1 MNYLTCSEQ
10 SVSTKKITKRKTGPL
25 NSQISK
31 VMKLTFVLLTAFFLN
46 VCATGTGPR
55 VTLNV
60 KNVPSDKVFR
70 EIEKQTGYGFHFTKK
85 MLKDAGRITLD
96 VKNKPVKDVLQLCF
110 SKQPLSFSIEN
121 KTIVISMRPG
131 STYRQPDISNTIPE
145 ALISIHGIV
154 KDENGNPLSGVS
166 IVIKG
171 TGKGIS
177 TGSDGRFTIEANAG
191 DVLEFSFVGYEKRNV
206 TVGVNNNLNIVMK
219 IEATTGNE
227 VVVIGYGTR
236 KKSDLT
242 GSVATAPIGDMQKA
256 PVRSFTEALAG
267 RIAGVVVSSVD
278 GQPGSTNNIVIR
290 GNNSIT
296 QDNSPLYV
304 IDGFPS
310 ESINSNSINP
320 DDIESL
326 TVLKDAS
333 ATAIYGARG
342 ANGVIIITTKSG
354 KAGPPVVSFSTSY
367 GTQKV
372 SNSVPLMDPYNFVK
386 YQLENSP
393 GDTNSVGS
401 AAYYYLKNGVTLD
414 SYKDSAN
421 IDWQSRL
428 FRSAAMKDYNL
439 SVSGGNAQTKYALSG
454 SVLDQDGVIINS
466 SYKRYQGRFAL
477 NQNLGKNFKTG
488 INVNYS
494 HLEQSGVNPATSL
507 TSTSATGT
515 LMYSTWGFRPFGNS
529 LLDQPF
535 DDNVSSANDYRFNPI
550 INQQNI
556 VRKNNTNNLAA
567 NAFVEYAITK
577 DLKLK
582 ISGGINTLI
591 NESVAFNNALTSSGN
606 PKATFNKGIN
616 GSVGYSTT
624 NRWLNENTLTY
635 DKRFNKNNILNVL
648 VGVTEQEQHTSLYSL
663 SNSQLPD
670 QATNVSWLNS
680 GAGVPTINSDASLNT
695 LASFLGRATYTFHSD
710 YLFTASYR
718 ADGSSKFSPENHWS
732 YFPSGAVA
740 WKFGNLSFIKN
751 SKAISEGKLR
761 LSYGLT
767 GNNRVSDFPYLTQY
781 SISTVQQGYTFNN
794 LEQSGLIP
802 QTLGNPNLKWET
814 TAQWD
819 LGLDMGFLNG
829 RIDLTVDLYKKVTK
843 DLLLNANIPTSY
855 GFSGIFKNIGSVQN
869 QGLEISVNTVNV
881 RKEDFSWNT
890 NFNIAFNANKVLAL
904 TENQNSDFAGA
915 PYDNGVANIP
925 AFLFQVGKPLGLM
938 YGPIWDG
945 VYQFSDFDKSNS
957 GVYTLKGTTAT
968 NGNVRATIQPGDIKY
983 KDLNG
988 DGKVDRNDFT
998 VIGRGLPI
1006 HTGGITNDFNYKGFN
1021 LSVFFQWSYGNDI
1034 LNANRLVFEGNNLA
1048 KAGLN
1053 QYASYEDRWTADNP
1067 SNTLY
1072 RAGAG
1077 AQGPIGNSFSSRVV
1091 EDGSYLRL
1099 KTLSLGYNLPNNIMK
1114 KWGIRNLNFYVAA
1127 QNLYTW
1133 TKYTGNDPEVS
1144 IFNNVLSPG
1153 VDYSAYPRARTITV
1167 GLKASL

>member
-1 MNYLTCSEQ
+1 MFTLGTLLQVTAQE
-10 SVSTKKITKRKTGPL
+10 KT
-25 NSQISK
+25 
-31 VMKLTFVLLTAFFLN
+31 V
-46 VCATGTGPR
+46 TG
-55 VTLNV
+55 VV
-60 KNVPSDKVFR
+60 
-70 EIEKQTGYGFHFTKK
+70 
-85 MLKDAGRITLD
+85 KDADGT
-96 VKNKPVKDVLQLCF
+96 VL
-110 SKQPLSFSIEN
+110 EN
-121 KTIVISMRPG
+121 AT
-131 STYRQPDISNTIPE
+131 
-145 ALISIHGIV
+145 
-154 KDENGNPLSGVS
+154 VS
-166 IVIKG
+166 IKG
-171 TGKGIS
+171 TKIS
-177 TGSDGRFTIEANAG
+177 ARTDKNGQYTIGPVNTGATLLITYVGYTLKEINFTGASVVDVVLEKESVTLG
-191 DVLEFSFVGYEKRNV
+191 DV
-206 TVGVNNNLNIVMK
+206 
-219 IEATTGNE
+219 
-227 VVVIGYGTR
+227 VVVGYGTQ
-236 KKSDLT
+236 KKTDVT
-242 GSVATAPIGDMQKA
+242 GSVATAPIADMLKA
-256 PVRSFTEALAG
+256 PVRSFSESLAG

-278 GQPGSTNNIVIR
+278 GQPGSVNNIVIR

-320 DDIESL
+320 NDIESL
-326 TVLKDAS
+326 SVLKDAS

-342 ANGVIIITTKSG
+342 ANGVILITTKSG
-354 KAGPPVVSFSTSY
+354 KVGPPVVSFSASY
-367 GTQKV
+367 GVQKV
-372 SNSVPLMDPYNFVK
+372 NNSVPLMDPYNFVK

-393 GDTNSVGS
+393 GDATVVGS
-401 AAYYYLKNGVTLD
+401 AAYYYLRNGATLD
-414 SYKDSAN
+414 SYKDSTD

-428 FRSAAMKDYNL
+428 FRTAPMKDYNI
-439 SVSGGNAQTKYALSG
+439 SVSGGNAQTRYTLSG
-454 SVLDQDGVIINS
+454 SILDQDGAIINS
-466 SYKRYQGRFAL
+466 SYKRYQGRFSL
-477 NQNLGKNFKTG
+477 NQNIGKNFKTG
-488 INVNYS
+488 VNVNYS
-494 HLEQSGVNPATSL
+494 HLEQSGVNPAVSL

-515 LMYSTWGFRPFGNS
+515 LMYSVWGFRPFGDN
-529 LLDQPF
+529 LIDEPF

-556 VRKNNTNNLAA
+556 VRQNNTNNLAA

-582 ISGGINTLI
+582 VSGGVNTLI

-624 NRWLNENTLTY
+624 NSWLNENTLTY
-635 DKRFNKNNILNVL
+635 NKRFNKNNMLNVL
-648 VGVTEQEQHTSLYSL
+648 AGVTAQGRHTSLYSL

-680 GAGVPTINSDASLNT
+680 GAGTPTISSDASLNT

-710 YLFTASYR
+710 YLFTASFR

-740 WKFGNLSFIKN
+740 WKFVNNPLIKN
-751 SKAISEGKLR
+751 IKAISEGKLR

-802 QTLGNPNLKWET
+802 QTLGNPKLKWET
-814 TAQWD
+814 TAQWN
-819 LGLDMGFLNG
+819 LGLDMGFLKN
-829 RIDLTVDLYKKVTK
+829 RIDLTVDLYRKTTK
-843 DLLLNANIPTSY
+843 DLLLNAKIPTSY
-855 GFSGIFKNIGSVQN
+855 GYSTIFKNIGSVQN
-869 QGLEISVNTVNV
+869 QGLEISINTVNI
-881 RKEDFSWNT
+881 RKADFTWNT
-890 NFNIAFNANKVLAL
+890 NFNISFNENKVLSLA
-904 TENQNSDFAGA
+904 ENQFSDFAGA

-925 AFLFQVGKPLGLM
+925 AYLFQVGKPLGLM

-945 VYQFSDFDKSNS
+945 VYQFSDFDKSPS
-957 GVYTLKGTTAT
+957 GTYTLIGTIPT
-968 NGNVRATIQPGDIKY
+968 NGNVRSTIKPGDIKY

-988 DGKVDRNDFT
+988 DGIVDRNDFT
-998 VIGRGLPI
+998 IIGSGLPI

-1034 LNANRLVFEGNNLA
+1034 LNANRLVFEGNNLG
-1048 KAGLN
+1048 KTGLN
-1053 QYASYEDRWTADNP
+1053 QYASYQDRWTADNP
-1067 SNTLY
+1067 SNTLF

-1099 KTLSLGYNLPNNIMK
+1099 KTISLGYNLSKDLIK
-1114 KWGIRNLNFYVAA
+1114 KWGVKNLNFYVAA

-1133 TKYTGNDPEVS
+1133 TKYSGNDPEVS
-1144 IFNNVLSPG
+1144 IFNSVLSPG
-1153 VDYSAYPRARTITV
+1153 VDYSAYPRARTITI
-1167 GLKASL
+1167 GIKASL

>member
-1 MNYLTCSEQ
+1 MYYITCREQVVSARKFFKRISLLLT
-10 SVSTKKITKRKTGPL
+10 P
-25 NSQISK
+25 QISK
-31 VMKLTFVLLTAFFLN
+31 AMKITFVFLTAFLLN
-46 VCATGTGPR
+46 VSAKNFGQQ

-60 KNVPSDKVFR
+60 KNVAMDKVFR
-70 EIEKQTGYGFHFTKK
+70 EIEKQTGYGIYFTKK
-85 MLKDAGRITLD
+85 MLKDAGRITLV

-110 SKQPLSFSIEN
+110 SKQPFTFSIEN
-121 KTIVISMRPG
+121 NAIIISVRPA
-131 STYRQPDISNTIPE
+131 SADRQPDLSTAIPQ

-154 KDENGNPLSGVS
+154 KDANGNPLAGVS
-166 IVIKG
+166 VVIKG
-171 TGKGIS
+171 TGKGTS
-177 TGSDGRFTIEANAG
+177 TSADGRFTIDANAG
-191 DVLEFSFVGYEKRNV
+191 DVLEFSFVGYEKRSV
-206 TVGVNNNLNIVMK
+206 KVGPSNNLSIVMI
-219 IEATTGNE
+219 IEATMGNE
-227 VVVIGYGTR
+227 VVVVGYGTT

-242 GSVATAPIGDMQKA
+242 GAVATAPIGDMQKA

-296 QDNSPLYV
+296 GDNSPLYV
-304 IDGFPS
+304 IDGFPN

-320 DDIESL
+320 DDIESIS
-326 TVLKDAS
+326 VLKDAS

-342 ANGVIIITTKSG
+342 ANGVIVITTKTG
-354 KAGPPVVSFSTSY
+354 KVGPPVVSFSTYY
-367 GTQKV
+367 GIQKV
-372 SNSVPLMDPYNFVK
+372 NHSVPLMDPYNFVK

-393 GDTNSVGS
+393 GDTTVNFSG
-401 AAYYYLKNGVTLD
+401 AYYFLKNGVTLD
-414 SYKDSAN
+414 SYRDSAN

-428 FRSAAMKDYNL
+428 FRSAPMKNYDL
-439 SVSGGNAQTKYALSG
+439 SVSGGNAQTKYTISG
-454 SVLDQDGVIINS
+454 NILDQDGVIINS
-466 SYKRYQGRFAL
+466 NYKRYQGRFSL
-477 NQNLGKNFKTG
+477 NQNLGKNFKTAV
-488 INVNYS
+488 NVNYS
-494 HLEQSGVNPATSL
+494 HLEQSGQNPAGGNG
-507 TSTSATGT
+507 SATST
-515 LMYSTWGFRPFGNS
+515 LMYSTWGFRPFGKN
-529 LLDQPF
+529 LLDDPF
-535 DDNVSSANDYRFNPI
+535 DDNISSANDYRFNPI
-550 INQQNI
+550 INQQHI
-556 VRKNNTNNLAA
+556 LRQNNTNNLAA

-591 NESVAFNNALTSSGN
+591 NQSVSFNDTLTSSGN
-606 PKATFNKGIN
+606 PRATFNKGVN
-616 GSVGYSTT
+616 GSVNYSTT
-624 NRWLNENTLTY
+624 NVWLNENTLTY
-635 DKRFNKNNILNVL
+635 NKRFNKNNSLNL
-648 VGVTEQEQHTSLYSL
+648 LAGVTEQGRHTSLNGL
-663 SNSQLPD
+663 SNSQLPT
-670 QATNVSWLNS
+670 QATNVSWLSS
-680 GAGVPTINSDASLNT
+680 GAGVPTITSDASLNT
-695 LASFLGRATYTFHSD
+695 IASFLSRANYTYHSD
-710 YLFTASYR
+710 YLFTASFR

-740 WKFGNLSFIKN
+740 WKFGNNPLIKN
-751 SKAISEGKLR
+751 IKAISDGKLR

-843 DLLLNANIPTSY
+843 DLLLNARIPTSY
-855 GFSGIFKNIGSVQN
+855 GYNSIFKNIGKVQN
-869 QGLEISVNTVNV
+869 QGLEISINTVNI
-881 RKEDFSWNT
+881 RRSDFSWNT

-915 PYDNGVANIP
+915 PYDNSVSNIP

-945 VYQFSDFDKSNS
+945 VYQYSDFDKSPS
-957 GVYTLKGTTAT
+957 GTYALKATIPT
-968 NGNVRATIQPGDIKY
+968 NGNVRSTIQPGDIKY
-983 KDLNG
+983 RDLNG
-988 DGKVDRNDFT
+988 DGIVDRNDFT

-1034 LNANRLVFEGNNLA
+1034 LNANRLVFEGNNLG
-1048 KAGLN
+1048 KTGLN
-1053 QYASYEDRWTADNP
+1053 QYASYENRWTPDNP

-1072 RAGAG
+1072 RAGLNS
-1077 AQGPIGNSFSSRVV
+1077 QGPIGNSFSSRVV

-1099 KTLSLGYNLPNNIMK
+1099 KTISLGYNLPKDLFK
-1114 KWGIRNLNFYVAA
+1114 KLGIRNLNFYVAA

-1144 IFNNVLSPG
+1144 IFNSVLSPG
-1153 VDYSAYPRARTITV
+1153 VDYSAYPRAKTITV

>member
-1 MNYLTCSEQ
+1 M
-10 SVSTKKITKRKTGPL
+10 TKL
-25 NSQISK
+25 F
-31 VMKLTFVLLTAFFLN
+31 LLLLFVL
-46 VCATGTGPR
+46 G
-55 VTLNV
+55 
-60 KNVPSDKVFR
+60 
-70 EIEKQTGYGFHFTKK
+70 
-85 MLKDAGRITLD
+85 
-96 VKNKPVKDVLQLCF
+96 
-110 SKQPLSFSIEN
+110 
-121 KTIVISMRPG
+121 TIVQANAQEKTVTGVVR
-131 STYRQPDISNTIPE
+131 DSNHDPLGQTTI
-145 ALISIHGIV
+145 I
-154 KDENGNPLSGVS
+154 
-166 IVIKG
+166 IKG
-171 TGKGIS
+171 TKQSVASDSAGLFKIKVAGSTAVLVISHVGFTTEEVPVGGKTFIDITLSGSS
-177 TGSDGRFTIEANAG
+177 TTLN
-191 DVLEFSFVGYEKRNV
+191 DVV
-206 TVGVNNNLNIVMK
+206 I
-219 IEATTGNE
+219 
-227 VVVIGYGTR
+227 IGYGAQ
-236 KKSDLT
+236 KKSDVT
-242 GSVATAPIGDMQKA
+242 GSVATAPIADMLKA
-256 PVRSFTEALAG
+256 PVRTFSEALAG

-310 ESINSNSINP
+310 ENVNSNSINP
-320 DDIESL
+320 NDIESL
-326 TVLKDAS
+326 SVLKDAS

-342 ANGVIIITTKSG
+342 ANGVIVITTKSG
-354 KAGPPVVSFSTSY
+354 KVGPPVVSFSASY

-372 SNSVPLMDPYNFVK
+372 NNSVPLMDPYNFVK

-393 GDTNSVGS
+393 GDTSVVGS
-401 AAYYYLKNGVTLD
+401 AAYYFLKNGVTLD

-428 FRSAAMKDYNL
+428 FRSAPMKDYNL

-454 SVLDQDGVIINS
+454 SILNQDGAIINS
-466 SYKRYQGRFAL
+466 SYKRYQGRFSL
-477 NQNLGKNFKTG
+477 NQTLGKNFKTG

-494 HLEQSGVNPATSL
+494 HLEQSGVNPALSL

-515 LMYSTWGFRPFGNS
+515 LMYSVWGFRPFGNN

-550 INQQNI
+550 INQQNL
-556 VRKNNTNNLAA
+556 VRQNNSNNLAA

-582 ISGGINTLI
+582 VSGGINTVI

-624 NRWLNENTLTY
+624 NSWLNENTLTY
-635 DKRFNKNNILNVL
+635 NKRFNQNNILNL
-648 VGVTEQEQHTSLYSL
+648 LAGVTAQGRHTSLYSL

-695 LASFLGRATYTFHSD
+695 LASYLGRATYTFHSD
-710 YLFTASYR
+710 YLFTASFR
-718 ADGSSKFSPENHWS
+718 ADGSSKFSSENHWS

-740 WKFGNLSFIKN
+740 WKFGNNPFIKN
-751 SKAISEGKLR
+751 IKAISEGKLR

-767 GNNRVSDFPYLTQY
+767 GNNRVTDFPYLTQY
-781 SISTVQQGYTFNN
+781 GVSTVQQGYTINN

-819 LGLDMGFLNG
+819 LGLDMAFLNR
-829 RIDLTVDLYKKVTK
+829 RIDLTVDVYRKTTK
-843 DLLLNANIPTSY
+843 DLLLNAKIPTSY
-855 GFSGIFKNIGSVQN
+855 GYNGIFKNIGRVQN
-869 QGLEISVNTVNV
+869 QGLEISINTVNI
-881 RKEDFSWNT
+881 RKKDFSWNT
-890 NFNIAFNANKVLAL
+890 SFNIAFNGNKVLEL

-925 AFLFQVGKPLGLM
+925 AYLFQVGKALGLM
-938 YGPIWDG
+938 YGPVWDG
-945 VYQFSDFDKSNS
+945 VYQYSDFDKSPS
-957 GVYTLKGTTAT
+957 GTYSLIGTIPT
-968 NGNVRATIQPGDIKY
+968 NGNVRSTIQPGDIKY

-988 DGKVDRNDFT
+988 DGIVDRNDFT
-998 VIGRGLPI
+998 IIGRGLPI
-1006 HTGGITNDFNYKGFN
+1006 HTGGITNDFTYKGFN

-1034 LNANRLVFEGNNLA
+1034 LNANRLVFEGNILG
-1048 KAGLN
+1048 KTGLN
-1053 QYASYEDRWTADNP
+1053 QYASYQDRWTPTTP

-1099 KTLSLGYNLPNNIMK
+1099 KTVSLGYNLPDQIIKKLRGRNIN
-1114 KWGIRNLNFYVAA
+1114 IYVAA

-1144 IFNNVLSPG
+1144 IFNDVRTPG
-1153 VDYSAYPRARTITV
+1153 VDYSAYPRAKTITF
-1167 GLKASL
+1167 GIKASF